1 MAEKLGEY
9 LTIRQAAEFL
19 AVSPN
24 TLRNWGRDGKIEMR
38 RHPVNGYRL
47 FRHEDLQRL
56 LEQAATN
63 VSPAKAKKPR

>member
-24 TLRNWGRDGKIEMR
+24 TLRNWGREGKVEMH

-47 FRHEDLQRL
+47 FRREDLQGL
-56 LEQAATN
+56 LEAAATK
-63 VSPAKAKKPR
+63 VQPVDKPR

>member
-24 TLRNWGRDGKIEMR
+24 TLRNWGRDGKIDMR

-47 FRHEDLQRL
+47 FRREDLEAL
-56 LEQAATN
+56 LARASVPTEP
-63 VSPAKAKKPR
+63 VPKKPR

>member
-19 AVSPN
+19 AVCPN
-24 TLRNWGRDGKIEMR
+24 TLRNWGRVGKIEVR

-47 FRHEDLQRL
+47 FRREDLQKL
-56 LEQAATN
+56 LAQAATPTN
-63 VSPAKAKKPR
+63 AGNRKPN

>member
-9 LTIRQAAEFL
+9 LTIRQAAQFL

-47 FRHEDLQRL
+47 FRLEDLENL
-56 LEQAATN
+56 LVRASMLTK
-63 VSPAKAKKPR
+63 PDTKKPR